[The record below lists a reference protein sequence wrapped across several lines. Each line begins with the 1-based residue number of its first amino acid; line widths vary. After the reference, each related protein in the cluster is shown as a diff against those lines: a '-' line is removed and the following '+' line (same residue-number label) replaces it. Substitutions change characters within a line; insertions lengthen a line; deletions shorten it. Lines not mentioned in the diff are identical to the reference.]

1 MYFNQ
6 FRKKLSGEKIT
17 EQLRCYDHLIQKD
30 EDGTVFIGTVKTK
43 FTELEEARNYIKQQY
58 ETVKLEEQV
67 KTEIYEELSE
77 NKIADIIQKYYDV
90 KVTDTLI
97 ESYIDL
103 ASSKLFTLDPAV
115 EDIRK
120 LNKLDTLV
128 EGKIDYRLE
137 DNSVIAI
144 SQHTNEKLKDLF
156 QAHTDVVE
164 HMRQTKENFI
174 KVLKDIGE

>member
-1 MYFNQ
+1 MYFSQ
-6 FRKKLSGEKIT
+6 FSRKLSGENIT
-17 EQLRCYDHLIQKD
+17 EQLRCYDHIIQKD
-30 EDGTVFIGTVKTK
+30 EDGVIYIGNAKTK

-77 NKIADIIQKYYDV
+77 NKIVDIIKKYHDV

-103 ASSKLFTLDPAV
+103 ASSKLFTLDPVV

-120 LNKLDTLV
+120 LNKLDQLV
-128 EGKIDYRLE
+128 EGKIDYKLE
-137 DNSVIAI
+137 DDSTIAI
-144 SQHTNEKLKDLF
+144 SHKTNDMLKQLF
-156 QAHTDVVE
+156 QDHTDVVE
-164 HMRQTKENFI
+164 HMRQTKDNFI
-174 KVLKDIGE
+174 EVIKQIGE

>member
-1 MYFNQ
+1 MYFSQ
-6 FRKKLSGEKIT
+6 FSRKLSGEKIT
-17 EQLRCYDHLIQKD
+17 EQLRCYDHIIQKD
-30 EDGTVFIGTVKTK
+30 EDGVIYIGNAKTK
-43 FTELEEARNYIKQQY
+43 FTELEEARNYIKTQTDSKY
-58 ETVKLEEQV
+58 LEEQV

-137 DNSVIAI
+137 DDSVIAI

-164 HMRQTKENFI
+164 HMRQTKENFV

>member
-1 MYFNQ
+1 MYFSQ
-6 FRKKLSGEKIT
+6 FSRKLSGEKIT
-17 EQLRCYDHLIQKD
+17 EQLRCYDHIIQKD
-30 EDGTVFIGTVKTK
+30 EDGVIYIGNAKTK

-58 ETVKLEEQV
+58 ETIKLEEQI

-77 NKIADIIQKYYDV
+77 NKIVDIIKKYHDV

-120 LNKLDTLV
+120 LNKLDNLV
-128 EGKIDYRLE
+128 EGKIDYKLE
-137 DNSVIAI
+137 DDSTIAI
-144 SQHTNEKLKDLF
+144 NQSTNDMLKQLF
-156 QAHTDVVE
+156 SDHADVVE

-174 KVLKDIGE
+174 EVIKQIGE

>member
-30 EDGTVFIGTVKTK
+30 EDGTVFIGNAKTK

-77 NKIADIIQKYYDV
+77 NKIADIIQKYHNI

-97 ESYIDL
+97 ESYVDL

-128 EGKIDYRLE
+128 EGKIDYKLE
-137 DNSVIAI
+137 DDSVVAI
-144 SQHTNEKLKDLF
+144 SYNTQEKLKDLF

-164 HMRQTKENFI
+164 HMRQTKDTFV
-174 KVLKDIGE
+174 KVLKQIGE